1 MIDQPP
7 LGRRLLLASLGA
19 LPAIARVGHARAAPS
34 SAAAAMPFPESPR
47 LLVAGPEDGVLNHWA
62 DALQP
67 ALEQSL
73 PPDTAIRRVEIGSAD
88 GVTGANQFEVR
99 GVPDGM
105 TLLLVPGQATLAWMV
120 GDSRA
125 QFDVGHWVPVMA
137 GMTSGIVVGR
147 PGVLDSGVRVR
158 VGAAGAASLDLAAL
172 LGLQLLGV
180 PIQPVFGITDVTTA
194 HSAFMQNAVDAVFLR
209 GQRVPDQFSVMAAS
223 GAQSLFTIGILSE
236 AGQATRDPAFPDVP
250 HFSELYQTRSGRGPS
265 GLLFGAW
272 RAVAAAAQ
280 LDFGLVLQQLTPA
293 AMVSLWRRAGVDAAA
308 ATPVQAVG
316 TSLSVRLVAAPDA
329 TANTTATVA
338 SAPTLT
344 ELRGWLAGQLNW
356 KPA

>member
-7 LGRRLLLASLGA
+7 LGRRLLLASLGT
-19 LPAIARVGHARAAPS
+19 LPVIARVGRVLAAPS
-34 SAAAAMPFPESPR
+34 TAVFPDNPR
-47 LLVAGPEDGVLNHWA
+47 LLVAGPEDGALNRWA

-73 PPDTAIRRVEIGSAD
+73 PADTAIRRVEIGSAD
-88 GVTGANQFEVR
+88 GVTGANQFEAR

-125 QFDVGHWVPVMA
+125 QFDVGRWVPVMA

-147 PGVLDSGVRVR
+147 PGVLTGGARVR
-158 VGAAGAASLDLAAL
+158 VAAAGAASLDLAAM

-180 PIQPVFGITDVTTA
+180 PIQPVFGVTDVTTA
-194 HSAFMQNAVDAVFLR
+194 RSAFTQNAVDAVLLR
-209 GQRVPDQFSVMAAS
+209 GQRVPDQFNVMAAS
-223 GAQSLFTIGILSE
+223 GAQSLFTIGLLSE

-250 HFSELYQTRSGRGPS
+250 HFSELYQMRAGKAPS
-265 GLLFGAW
+265 GLLFDAW

-293 AMVSLWRRAGVDAAA
+293 AMVSLWRRAGADAAA
-308 ATPVQAVG
+308 APPVQAVG

-329 TANTTATVA
+329 ATNTAAAVA
-338 SAPTLT
+338 SASTLT

>member
-7 LGRRLLLASLGA
+7 LGRRLLLASLGI
-19 LPAIARVGHARAAPS
+19 LPAIARVGRVRAAPS
-34 SAAAAMPFPESPR
+34 SAAFPDNPR
-47 LLVAGPEDGVLNHWA
+47 LLVAGPEDGALNRWA

-73 PPDTAIRRVEIGSAD
+73 PSDTAIRRVEIGSAD
-88 GVTGANQFEVR
+88 GVTGANQFEAR
-99 GVPDGM
+99 GVPDGT

-147 PGVLDSGVRVR
+147 PGVLTSGARVR
-158 VGAAGAASLDLAAL
+158 VAAAGAASLDLAAL

-180 PIQPVFGITDVTTA
+180 PIQPVFGITDVATA
-194 HSAFMQNAVDAVFLR
+194 HSAFTQNAVDAVFLR
-209 GQRVPDQFSVMAAS
+209 GQRVPDQFSVLAAS
-223 GAQSLFTIGILSE
+223 GAQGLFTIGILSE
-236 AGQATRDPAFPDVP
+236 AGQATRDPIFPDVA
-250 HFSELYQTRSGRGPS
+250 HFSELYQMRAGRAPS
-265 GLLFGAW
+265 GPLFNAW

-293 AMVSLWRRAGVDAAA
+293 AMVSLWRRAGADAAA
-308 ATPVQAVG
+308 ALPVQAVG

-329 TANTTATVA
+329 TTNTAAAVA
-338 SAPTLT
+338 SASTLT

>member
-7 LGRRLLLASLGA
+7 VGRRLLLASLGT
-19 LPAIARVGHARAAPS
+19 LPAIARVRRLNAAPS
-34 SAAAAMPFPESPR
+34 SAAAAPFPDNPR
-47 LLVAGPEDGVLNHWA
+47 LLVAGPEDGVLNRWA

-67 ALEQSL
+67 ALGQSL

-137 GMTSGIVVGR
+137 GMTPGIVVGR
-147 PGVLDSGVRVR
+147 PGVLTSGARVR
-158 VGAAGAASLDLAAL
+158 VAAAGAASLDLAGL

-180 PIQPVFGITDVTTA
+180 AIQPVFGITDVTA
-194 HSAFMQNAVDAVFLR
+194 ARSAFAQNAVDAVFLR
-209 GQRVPDQFSVMAAS
+209 GQRVPDQFNVLAAS
-223 GAQSLFTIGILSE
+223 GALGLFTIGVLSE
-236 AGQATRDPAFPDVP
+236 AEQATRDPAFPDVA
-250 HFSELYQTRSGRGPS
+250 HFSELYQTRSGRAPS
-265 GLLFGAW
+265 GPLFNAW

-293 AMVSLWRRAGVDAAA
+293 AMVSLWRRAGADAAA
-308 ATPVQAVG
+308 AAAVQAVG

-329 TANTTATVA
+329 TASTAATVA
-338 SAPTLT
+338 SASTLT

>member
-147 PGVLDSGVRVR
+147 PGVLDSGARVR

-209 GQRVPDQFSVMAAS
+209 GQRVPDQFNVMAAS
-223 GAQSLFTIGILSE
+223 GAQSLFTIGLLSE

-265 GLLFGAW
+265 GPLFDAW

-329 TANTTATVA
+329 TANTTATIA

>member
-7 LGRRLLLASLGA
+7 LGRRLLLASLGI
-19 LPAIARVGHARAAPS
+19 LPAIARVGRVCAAPS
-34 SAAAAMPFPESPR
+34 SAAFPDNPR
-47 LLVAGPEDGVLNHWA
+47 LLVAGPEDGALNRWA

-73 PPDTAIRRVEIGSAD
+73 PSDTAIRRVEIGSAD
-88 GVTGANQFEVR
+88 GVTGANQFEAR
-99 GVPDGM
+99 GVPDGT

-147 PGVLDSGVRVR
+147 PGVLTSGARVR
-158 VGAAGAASLDLAAL
+158 VAAAGAASLDLAAL

-180 PIQPVFGITDVTTA
+180 PIQPVFGITDVATA
-194 HSAFMQNAVDAVFLR
+194 HSAFTQNAVDAVFLR
-209 GQRVPDQFSVMAAS
+209 GQRVPDQFSVLAAS
-223 GAQSLFTIGILSE
+223 GAQGLFTIGILSE
-236 AGQATRDPAFPDVP
+236 AGQATRDPIFPDVA
-250 HFSELYQTRSGRGPS
+250 HFSELYQMRAGRAPS
-265 GLLFGAW
+265 GPLFNAW

-293 AMVSLWRRAGVDAAA
+293 AMVSLWRRAGADAAA
-308 ATPVQAVG
+308 ALPVQAVG

-329 TANTTATVA
+329 TTNTAAAVA
-338 SAPTLT
+338 SASTLT